1 VDARGAD
8 PVPEHDSH
16 GQLIYLAAEYWR
28 HTGDRST
35 LDSVWPNV
43 VRAAEHLDSLRRD
56 REACK
61 TVTIEGERYELGR
74 LSLWDLEALAEKR
87 VRASLERSIR
97 RRGDAIEE
105 GRGL

>member
-1 VDARGAD
+1 MAGTPPIRD
-8 PVPEHDSH
+8 PEWLRQHPD
-16 GQLIYLAAEYWR
+16 WR
-28 HTGDRST
+28 EAYHRQY
-35 LDSVWPNV
+35 
-43 VRAAEHLDSLRRD
+43 RQHLDSLRRD

-61 TVTIEGERYELGR
+61 TVTIEGERYEVGR
-74 LSLWDLEALAEKR
+74 LTLWDLEALAERR